1 MCIIDVCLVVGR
13 SQWSATCVNGPII
26 KVSQINPLSRYT
38 RRLTEAH
45 LNNLQP
51 IVMIKSKLQQ
61 YSEDWIIKVLD
72 LAEMI
77 PWVTP
82 LGKESTPVEVLT
94 KVKGNIEE
102 MM

>member
-1 MCIIDVCLVVGR
+1 M
-13 SQWSATCVNGPII
+13 
-26 KVSQINPLSRYT
+26 SRYT

-77 PWVTP
+77 TWVTP
-82 LGKESTPVEVLT
+82 LGKEPTPVEVLT

>member
-1 MCIIDVCLVVGR
+1 
-13 SQWSATCVNGPII
+13 
-26 KVSQINPLSRYT
+26 
-38 RRLTEAH
+38 
-45 LNNLQP
+45 
-51 IVMIKSKLQQ
+51 MIKSKLQQ